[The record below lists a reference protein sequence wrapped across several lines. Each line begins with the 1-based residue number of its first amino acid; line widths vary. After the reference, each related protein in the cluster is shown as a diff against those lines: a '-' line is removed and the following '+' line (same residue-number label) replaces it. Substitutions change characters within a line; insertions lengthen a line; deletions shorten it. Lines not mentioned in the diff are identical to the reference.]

1 MKKILSLLLVMAL
14 VLGLCACGN
23 TGNDADTE
31 SDTESVTKAP
41 ETETEITVS
50 VCASAF
56 DGKDSSDISAF
67 IKEHGFDSFT
77 ENEDGTVTIK
87 MSNAAK
93 DTAVE
98 YFKGNI
104 DLALETARNDN
115 HGEGEL
121 FESVISVSCNEDYS
135 EINYSID
142 KDTYNYWMIL
152 YEEVYKQN
160 VAWYQALCGIAP
172 EDVALVVR
180 YTYAGEKVPFYE
192 SEKDFTKRAPKEGSE
207 QEESENDST
216 AVQVIQDGDKIVIE
230 DYCEFTVIGWD
241 SVDEITRNGMKMLT
255 GTTNEN
261 NTIIRLTLDYTNTSK
276 EEQKLRNDTKHVKD
290 GDLLQ
295 AATLTYDKDYNYVGG
310 CGSWSDLIPLT
321 RDDVYI
327 FFNVPKTVL
336 ESDKSIDMEFKI
348 LDKVFKYTVR

>member
-1 MKKILSLLLVMAL
+1 MKKTFSLLFIIVL

-23 TGNDADTE
+23 TSNDADNTQATI
-31 SDTESVTKAP
+31 DTESETKA
-41 ETETEITVS
+41 TEITIS
-50 VCASAF
+50 VCGSAF
-56 DGKDSSDISAF
+56 DGKDGSDISAF

-87 MSNAAK
+87 MSNSAK
-93 DTAVE
+93 DKAIE

-104 DLALETARNDN
+104 DLALEMARNNN

-142 KDTYNYWMIL
+142 KDTYRYLMHL
-152 YEEVYKQN
+152 YEDVYKQN

-172 EDVALVVR
+172 EDVALVIR
-180 YTYAGEKVPFYE
+180 YTYAGEKAPFYE
-192 SEKDFTKRAPKEGSE
+192 SKIDFTKRSPKEGSE
-207 QEESENDST
+207 LKEESENDST
-216 AVQVIQDGDKIVIE
+216 VVQVIQDGDKIVIE

-241 SVDEITRNGMKMLT
+241 SVDEISRNGMKMLT

-276 EEQKLRNDTKHVKD
+276 EEQKLRNDAKHVKD

-295 AATLTYDKDYNYVGG
+295 AATLTYDNDYNYVGG

-321 RDDVYI
+321 RDNVYI
-327 FFNVPKTVL
+327 FFNVPKSVL
-336 ESDKSIDMEFKI
+336 ESDKSINMEFKI
-348 LDKVFKYTVR
+348 LNQVFKYTVR